1 MHYTKTQWN
10 HIRGMNLQKNNF
22 SLDAI
27 YFDYPSLF
35 QHKSKI
41 VGKNEM
47 NRKEGFPLNFS
58 LFSSTSLKRRNIRT
72 RNSKNSNV
80 SDQRTPI
87 SFSPRSRPRKFPFS
101 LLSISGNAFLPRK
114 REREREKNNSATE
127 GDLWNFWKSTRN
139 RRGLW
144 STFDNGRL
152 LMAVRGWVENCN
164 TSSGFMARVAAP
176 SELTVWQGNE
186 TSSNSIS
193 WNNRAPTS
201 RWWVWDEGTNARSIF
216 ETEIYARV
224 YNDGFVY
231 AHDCV

>member
-72 RNSKNSNV
+72 QNSKNSNI

-87 SFSPRSRPRKFPFS
+87 SFSPRSKPRKFPFS

-127 GDLWNFWKSTRN
+127 GDL
-139 RRGLW
+139 
-144 STFDNGRL
+144 
-152 LMAVRGWVENCN
+152 
-164 TSSGFMARVAAP
+164 
-176 SELTVWQGNE
+176 
-186 TSSNSIS
+186 
-193 WNNRAPTS
+193 
-201 RWWVWDEGTNARSIF
+201 
-216 ETEIYARV
+216 
-224 YNDGFVY
+224 
-231 AHDCV
+231 